1 MVSIFVPLIS
11 LFFSNVYSVINS
23 IQCIFHLSFHLS
35 KFDLND
41 FNILHVSSC
50 HYEHLECTLMF
61 YPANYNFCD
70 RYLLASVD

>member
-1 MVSIFVPLIS
+1 MPLIS
-11 LFFSNVYSVINS
+11 FFFSNVYSVINS
-23 IQCIFHLSFHLS
+23 IQCIFHLSFHPL

-50 HYEHLECTLMF
+50 HYEHLEWTLTF

-70 RYLLASVD
+70 CYLLAYVD